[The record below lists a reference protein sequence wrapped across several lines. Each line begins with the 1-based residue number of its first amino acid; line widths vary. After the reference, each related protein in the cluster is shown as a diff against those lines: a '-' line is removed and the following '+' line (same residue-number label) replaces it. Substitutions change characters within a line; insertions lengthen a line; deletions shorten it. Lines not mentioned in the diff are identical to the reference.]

1 MKMAPMKI
9 PETREEFENRLHR
22 LHYSVHHGKMH
33 FMRDQKQIIE
43 ELVQLREMPNGR
55 IDLLT
60 VDELVRLQANMVVQ
74 FDGMLDGLE
83 EE

>member
-1 MKMAPMKI
+1 
-9 PETREEFENRLHR
+9 
-22 LHYSVHHGKMH
+22 
-33 FMRDQKQIIE
+33 MRDQKQIIE